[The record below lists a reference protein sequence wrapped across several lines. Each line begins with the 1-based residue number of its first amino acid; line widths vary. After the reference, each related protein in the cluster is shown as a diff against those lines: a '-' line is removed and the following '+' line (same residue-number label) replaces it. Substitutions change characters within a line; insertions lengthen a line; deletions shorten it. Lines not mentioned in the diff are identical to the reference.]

1 MSIHQ
6 QYLETIQEC
15 EEDEAEKGED
25 EREEEDE
32 AEDQREEEKGESE
45 EEQLKVMRP
54 GRLSISLVLDDTLTQ
69 ERITDHSDPGPTTPR
84 TPEDFC
90 VNVSPP
96 RAPRSGLE
104 RACCEGSE
112 ADGGIKVKFFR
123 NMRRKP
129 TSATRRRLSLSSL
142 EETPRRPGKTRRGQ
156 RKGGDPDPLPQWLV
170 NLMYNIEEATTHQ
183 LVVE

>member
-6 QYLETIQEC
+6 QYENAFQLETIQEC

-112 ADGGIKVKFFR
+112 ADGGIKVK
-123 NMRRKP
+123 KHE
-129 TSATRRRLSLSSL
+129 
-142 EETPRRPGKTRRGQ
+142 EETNICHKEKTFLVLIRRNTTQTWEDEKRTK
-156 RKGGDPDPLPQWLV
+156 KGW
-170 NLMYNIEEATTHQ
+170 
-183 LVVE
+183 